1 MFEARDQDDPRA
13 LLARSTLARTLQ
25 DLGRMDE
32 AGVEHRRTLEH
43 AEVLLADKPELSIPL
58 QGVAMWHR
66 ARGERVRALEL
77 FERALELR
85 ARRGATH
92 PQLCELDRPVR
103 ELRAE
108 LGRPPLDRPRPERCS
123 R

>member
-1 MFEARDQDDPRA
+1 MLLRLESCSFRGVPRSSSLTKRFA
-13 LLARSTLARTLQ
+13 PGSIRHLC
-25 DLGRMDE
+25 
-32 AGVEHRRTLEH
+32 AG
-43 AEVLLADKPELSIPL
+43 PELSIPL